1 MQSESFYGVDI
12 KQHTKT
18 MEQSMSDENSS
29 GIFFTLEICGHEDN
43 VTEKSLLILHSR
55 K

>member
-1 MQSESFYGVDI
+1 MQSDTVYGENI

-29 GIFFTLEICGHEDN
+29 GIFFTLEIRGHEDN